1 MNATLKTLLVS
12 TASILLLT
20 APALADRVLRLD
32 QAAPG
37 EIDPAK
43 GTDYSATVLQIN
55 IYDTLVYPKQGG
67 GGVQPLLATSWT
79 IDGPTYT
86 FKLKPGVKFHSGN
99 PVTADDVVFSYNRL
113 MAMGQGNASL
123 FQDRVKSVEAVDP
136 GTVKFTLSGPYAPFL
151 AALVRLQVV
160 DSKLVLANKQPGK
173 YGDNGDYGEAYLSA
187 HDAGSGAYEV
197 TSQNPQSETDMQ
209 KFPGYFLPF
218 ADNAPDKIRMRYSV
232 EASTVRQLM
241 ARGEHDIAS
250 PWLPPEVIKALSSD
264 GTAHLALE
272 PGATGEYIKLNTARP
287 PLDDV
292 HCRLALS
299 DAFDYQNTYQLLQ
312 VDATHSQALPMHGAL
327 PSGLIGYD
335 ASAPAFA
342 TDLDKAKAELA
353 QCKYKPSDYPLEIS
367 WIAEVPARERVAL
380 LMQAAFTQLGFTVNV
395 TRTPWA
401 LVTQQVTQ
409 PKTAPHAVEIA
420 VAAVTPDPDSLIYNM
435 YSSSVPPTW
444 MSAEHLSD
452 PDVDKLLNA
461 GRTETDDAKRAQ
473 IYGQLNDRLRAL
485 APDIFAYEFVGVYAI
500 RKGVEVPDLEND
512 AKRYPLSS
520 FSLLFKDVSINDPG
534 K

>member
-1 MNATLKTLLVS
+1 MGTLLKTLLLS
-12 TASILLLT
+12 TAAAVLLT
-20 APALADRVLRLD
+20 APALAERVLRLD

-55 IYDTLVYPKQGG
+55 LYDTLVYPKQGG
-67 GGVQPLLATSWT
+67 AGVQPLLAASWT
-79 IDGPTYT
+79 IEGPVYT
-86 FKLKPGVKFHSGN
+86 FKLRPDVKFHSGN
-99 PVTADDVVFSYNRL
+99 PLTSADVVFSYNRL

-136 GTVKFTLSGPYAPFL
+136 TTVKFTLGGPYAPFL
-151 AALVRLQVV
+151 AALVRLQVL
-160 DSKLVLANKQPGK
+160 DSKLVVANKAAGK
-173 YGDNGDYGEAYLSA
+173 YGDMGDYGEAYLTA
-187 HDAGSGAYEV
+187 HDAGSGAYMV
-197 TSQNPQSETDMQ
+197 TSQNPQSETDMS
-209 KFPGYFLPF
+209 KFAGYFLPF
-218 ADNAPDKIRMRYSV
+218 ADNSPDTVRLRYSV

-241 ARGEHDIAS
+241 GRGEHDIAS
-250 PWLPPEVIKALSSD
+250 PWLPPEVIRALAAD
-264 GTAHLALE
+264 GSAHLALE

-292 HCRLALS
+292 HCRQALA
-299 DAFDYQNTYQLLQ
+299 DAFDYKNVYQLLT
-312 VDATHSQALPMHGAL
+312 VDDTHSQAIPMHGAL
-327 PSGLIGYD
+327 PSGLTGYD
-335 ASAPAFA
+335 GKAPSFD

-353 QCKYKPSDYPLEIS
+353 QCKYKPGDYPLEIS

-380 LMQAAFTQLGFTVNV
+380 LMQAAYTQLGFTVNV

-401 LVTQQVTQ
+401 LVTQQVTE

-420 VAAVTPDPDSLIYNM
+420 VAATTPDPDSLIYNM

-461 GRTETDDAKRAQ
+461 GRTETDETKRAA
-473 IYGQLNDRLRAL
+473 IYADLNAKLRDL
-485 APDIFAYEFVGVYAI
+485 APDVFAYEFVGVYAI
-500 RKGVEVPDLEND
+500 RKGVEVPDLQDD

>member
-1 MNATLKTLLVS
+1 LLKALLVS
-12 TASILLLT
+12 AASVALVS
-20 APALADRVLRLD
+20 PALAETVLRLD

-43 GTDYSATVLQIN
+43 GTDYSATVLQVN
-55 IYDTLVYPKQGG
+55 LYDTLVYPKQGG
-67 GGVQPLLATSWT
+67 GGVQPLLASSWT
-79 IDGPTYT
+79 IEGPVYT
-86 FKLKPGVKFHSGN
+86 FKLRPDVKFHSGN
-99 PVTADDVVFSYNRL
+99 PLTADDVVFSYKRL

-136 GTVKFTLSGPYAPFL
+136 TTVKFTLSGPYAPFL

-160 DSKLVLANKQPGK
+160 DSKLVMANKKDGK
-173 YGDNGDYGEAYLSA
+173 YGDMGDYGEAYLSA
-187 HDAGSGAYEV
+187 HDAGSGAYTV
-197 TSQNPQSETDMQ
+197 TSQNPQSETDMA
-209 KFPGYFLPF
+209 KFDGYFLPF
-218 ADNAPDKIRMRYSV
+218 ATNAPDKVRMRYSV

-241 ARGEHDIAS
+241 ARGEHDIGS
-250 PWLPPEVIKALSSD
+250 PWLPPEVIKSLAGD

-292 HCRLALS
+292 HCRRALMY
-299 DAFDYQNTYQLLQ
+299 AFDYQNVYQLLQ
-312 VDATHSQALPMHGAL
+312 VDETHSQAIPMHGAL

-335 ASAPAFA
+335 AKAPVFA
-342 TDLDKAKAELA
+342 TDLDKAKAELG
-353 QCKYKPSDYPLEIS
+353 QCKYKPADYPLDIA

-380 LMQAAFTQLGFTVNV
+380 LMQAAYTQLGFTVNV
-395 TRTPWA
+395 TKTPWA
-401 LVTQQVTQ
+401 LVTEQVTQ

-452 PDVDKLLNA
+452 PDVDKLLNE
-461 GRTETDDAKRAQ
+461 GRTETDDAKRAA
-473 IYGQLNDRLRAL
+473 IYGQLNDKLRDL
-485 APDIFAYEFVGVYAI
+485 APDVFAYEFVGVYAI
-500 RKGVEVPDLEND
+500 RKGVEVPDLQD
-512 AKRYPLSS
+512 DSKRYPLSS
-520 FSLLFKDVSINDPG
+520 FSLLFKDMSINDPG